1 MTGREEEEEKNDG
14 AGVVTAITPTKRNP
28 RRLSV
33 FVDRRFAFAV
43 NQNVIGQL
51 GIRVGD
57 ALDAQRLAE
66 IEAGEVRQEVFDHAI
81 QYVSR
86 RAHSRRELTQKLL
99 KKGHPPG
106 VVNQTLERLA
116 DLGYLDESVFAEMIA
131 RKALNRH
138 NGRRRAEMEI
148 AKAGVP
154 REIAQQAIEKV
165 YGVESSVEGARKL
178 AEKQRARLEKLEP
191 QVAKRRLVGMLARRG
206 YGHEEIEQVMR
217 EIL

>member
-1 MTGREEEEEKNDG
+1 M
-14 AGVVTAITPTKRNP
+14 GVVTSIAPTKRNP
-28 RRLSV
+28 MRLSI
-33 FVDRRFAFAV
+33 FVDGRFAFAV

-51 GIRVGD
+51 GIKVGD

-99 KKGHPPG
+99 KKGHPAG
-106 VVNQTLERLA
+106 VIAQALERLT
-116 DLGYLDESVFAEMIA
+116 DLGYLDESAFAEMIA

-148 AKAGVP
+148 ARAGVP
-154 REIAQQAIEKV
+154 REVAQQAIEKI
-165 YGVESSVEGARKL
+165 YGTESAAEGARKL

-191 QVAKRRLVGMLARRG
+191 QVAKRRLMGMLARRG
-206 YGHEEIEQVMR
+206 YGHEEIEQVVR
-217 EIL
+217 EVMKGR